1 MSLKSAFNPER
12 YKAWRATIPWTDE
25 EIAAQIEKN
34 ADAIVA
40 ANPNHNAYAIT
51 VLRQRAAR
59 VRIGHVSSRDI
70 SEVIGSLASECFCGK
85 KSLYRWGF
93 HGRCSDHRMV
103 KSEWHIEREKL
114 YRARAESIASDR
126 LAHDNNTLRDQ
137 RLLRSFQHGGLAV
150 HRVGIRGVKF

>member
-1 MSLKSAFNPER
+1 LSLKGGFDPER

-59 VRIGHVSSRDI
+59 VRLGRVSSRDI

-93 HGRCSDHRMV
+93 HGRCSDHRMI
-103 KSEWHIEREKL
+103 KSEWQVEKEKL
-114 YRARAESIASDR
+114 FRARSESITSDR
-126 LAHDNNTLRDQ
+126 LAHDNHTLRDQ
-137 RLLRSFQHGGLAV
+137 RRINRFQHGGIAV
-150 HRVGIRGVKF
+150 HRVFIRGVKP

>member
-1 MSLKSAFNPER
+1 MSLKGGFDPER

-25 EIAAQIEKN
+25 EIATQIEKN

-40 ANPNHNAYAIT
+40 ANPTHNAYAIT

-59 VRIGHVSSRDI
+59 VRLGRVSSRDI

-93 HGRCSDHRMV
+93 EGRCSDHRMV

-114 YRARAESIASDR
+114 YLARAESIKADTLR
-126 LAHDNNTLRDQ
+126 HDYNTLDDPR
-137 RLLRSFQHGGLAV
+137 RLRSFQRGGV
-150 HRVGIRGVKF
+150 SIRRVSVRGVKY